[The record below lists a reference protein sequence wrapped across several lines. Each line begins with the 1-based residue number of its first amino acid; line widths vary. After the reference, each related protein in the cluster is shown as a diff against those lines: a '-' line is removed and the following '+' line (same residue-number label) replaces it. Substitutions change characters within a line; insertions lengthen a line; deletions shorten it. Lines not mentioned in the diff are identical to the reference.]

1 MKKNKHVCTPKRLNL
16 LFILSFYFIVLSVQ
30 TLTGQTVLIDPT
42 GDGGFESG
50 STFAANGWTNN
61 STQTNQW
68 VCNTGATAGFSGT
81 NAAYISNNPTST
93 PPPHTYTVNSISV
106 SHIYRDVSM
115 PAGESLIQLSFDW
128 ICIGESSFDYMR
140 VWLVPTTF
148 TPSSGTQVTTAS
160 GRIRIG
166 QTNYNSQSSWAN
178 ETLTIPST
186 YAGTTFR
193 LVFEWRNDSSVGTNP
208 PAGLDNIELIS
219 ETFNDVC
226 SNAIALPCGTN
237 NLSGTTI
244 GAISSSHNTGCTVG
258 SNGVWYTFVGDGDQ
272 TTITTDAASGFDHEM
287 AIVSGSCGALTNI
300 GCRDSSGTGGI
311 ETYTF
316 TTTPGTTYYIYVAHY
331 SSSTTGNFTISRSC
345 VSVTPP
351 DNDDCSDAFTVTPN
365 ADLSCTNTTSGTV
378 NFASDSGVDDCLGA
392 SDDDVWFKFTATNTY
407 HNIDLLNVSGVT
419 DMIHALYGP
428 IDDTNCTTEINTS
441 NLLYCSD
448 PNSSVINGLIIGETY
463 YLQVYSYSSS
473 AQTTTFDVCVGTPPP
488 PPVNDEPCNA
498 ISLTVDPGGN
508 CITSSGTTAYATDS
522 GIVNSSCNTGG
533 DNDDIWYSF
542 VATSAFHN
550 IQINNTGGSVDTYH
564 VVYEGT
570 CNGTLNSISC
580 SDDNDGST
588 ISALT
593 IGNTYYIQIFTYSS
607 SVGTSSSF
615 DICTVALEDPCDNIT
630 PLSCDTPVNVSLSAG
645 NGTLESNDCG
655 GWGVGGQEALYSFT
669 ATITGDYSITQF
681 SANTSGNGDGSDNHV
696 NYYVKEA
703 SLGCDDNNWVCI
715 DHLSQ
720 SSSSISPYPT
730 ADFTLT
736 AGVTYYIRLDTE
748 SAESND
754 VNFQLNCP
762 LPPPPPPGCG
772 LNFYDSGGASSDY
785 GNNENETITICPD
798 VPGSSVTVE
807 FLSFLVEGQA
817 TNLCYD
823 NLRIYDGPDATA
835 PQITPAS
842 LGLGIGTDG
851 FCWQSASDGTADLTG
866 QSITSTSPTG
876 CLTFV
881 FTSDGSLGLAGWE
894 AEVTCCI
901 VWEGSANTDWNTA
914 TNWSSGTIPTIDD
927 CIVIPDATTTPNDP
941 ILDYTDPNDRGA
953 GLNLTV
959 QNNAYLELNHDTELT
974 IKEWVDV
981 QGNAVFNIKNNASLI
996 QIDETNLNAGSIH
1009 VQRAPNTNFS
1019 GVSGLEYVYWSSPVS
1034 GFDITN
1040 VSPGTNTGLIFE
1052 WDPTVAGFGTGNH
1065 GYWYNASGAMVEG
1078 QGYII
1083 RGLSGTPNSIANT
1096 LSWNPSIP
1104 VTANTAL
1111 FSGAPHNGTLTVDV
1125 FHGGYDVAGDPG
1137 YQGNSS
1143 LGTLAYNDDDNWNL
1157 IGNPYPSAISADAFA
1172 AYNTNISGTVY
1183 LWQHAALPN
1192 QTTDPFYEDYTY
1204 NYDSSNYVE
1213 YNSSGS
1219 VPPGID
1225 DLHIASGQGFFVTV
1239 NHSAPLS
1246 SSVTFT
1252 NSMRQYSSAYN
1263 NNTFFRVSDANAIR
1277 ATATESTNMS
1287 QPIERHRVWLNL
1299 SNSNNMANTLLIGY
1313 IEGATNEFD
1322 RLYDGIEVKST
1333 DLSFYSIN
1341 NDFKCSIQGRALPFN
1356 TDDAIPLGM
1365 YLPQND
1371 TYSIAI
1377 NTLDGLFTDSAQN
1390 IYLEDTYL
1398 NIVHNLKESPYNFTA
1413 DLGALNDRFILRY
1426 NAFGALH
1433 TNDVMAVENVTIIAP
1448 NNQFIKVNSGTQP
1461 IKTVTVY
1468 DLLGRP
1474 LISKDQ
1480 ISSHSIT
1487 INHSFS
1493 DGTYIVIAV
1502 LESGL
1507 KKTKK
1512 VVLKH

>member
-1 MKKNKHVCTPKRLNL
+1 MLPPTNDDACGAVTLNA
-16 LFILSFYFIVLSVQ
+16 SN
-30 TLTGQTVLIDPT
+30 
-42 GDGGFESG
+42 GF
-50 STFAANGWTNN
+50 
-61 STQTNQW
+61 
-68 VCNTGATAGFSGT
+68 C
-81 NAAYISNNPTST
+81 
-93 PPPHTYTVNSISV
+93 
-106 SHIYRDVSM
+106 
-115 PAGESLIQLSFDW
+115 
-128 ICIGESSFDYMR
+128 
-140 VWLVPTTF
+140 
-148 TPSSGTQVTTAS
+148 SSGTTQDA
-160 GRIRIG
+160 
-166 QTNYNSQSSWAN
+166 TNSAY
-178 ETLTIPST
+178 P
-186 YAGTTFR
+186 
-193 LVFEWRNDSSVGTNP
+193 TN
-208 PAGLDNIELIS
+208 
-219 ETFNDVC
+219 
-226 SNAIALPCGTN
+226 
-237 NLSGTTI
+237 
-244 GAISSSHNTGCTVG
+244 
-258 SNGVWYTFVGDGDQ
+258 
-272 TTITTDAASGFDHEM
+272 
-287 AIVSGSCGALTNI
+287 
-300 GCRDSSGTGGI
+300 
-311 ETYTF
+311 
-316 TTTPGTTYYIYVAHY
+316 
-331 SSSTTGNFTISRSC
+331 
-345 VSVTPP
+345 
-351 DNDDCSDAFTVTPN
+351 
-365 ADLSCTNTTSGTV
+365 SCTLPG
-378 NFASDSGVDDCLGA
+378 D
-392 SDDDVWFKFTATNTY
+392 DDDVWFKFVTPGSTFDYSSFTIELTNITGTD
-407 HNIDLLNVSGVT
+407 IDL
-419 DMIHALYGP
+419 
-428 IDDTNCTTEINTS
+428 
-441 NLLYCSD
+441 
-448 PNSSVINGLIIGETY
+448 
-463 YLQVYSYSSS
+463 SY
-473 AQTTTFDVCVGTPPP
+473 AVFR
-488 PPVNDEPCNA
+488 
-498 ISLTVDPGGN
+498 
-508 CITSSGTTAYATDS
+508 TSSG
-522 GIVNSSCNTGG
+522 SCTSFSRIDCFETNRSTLTELYGG
-533 DNDDIWYSF
+533 Y
-542 VATSAFHN
+542 
-550 IQINNTGGSVDTYH
+550 
-564 VVYEGT
+564 
-570 CNGTLNSISC
+570 
-580 SDDNDGST
+580 
-588 ISALT
+588 
-593 IGNTYYIQIFTYSS
+593 TYYIQVYTTGTGVANYANFDLCVNIFT
-607 SVGTSSSF
+607 
-615 DICTVALEDPCDNIT
+615 DPCGITNI
-630 PLSCDTPVNVSLSAG
+630 PELVC
-645 NGTLESNDCG
+645 GTLESFHDYNNSTSDNGFLNNSQNPCQG
-655 GWGVGGQEALYSFT
+655 SSHSSFEGREMLYSFT
-669 ATITGDYSITQF
+669 PDTTGDYDIWLQTYTGEHIGF
-681 SANTSGNGDGSDNHV
+681 M
-696 NYYVKEA
+696 YKEA
-703 SLGCDDNNWVCI
+703 SLGCNDSNWNCI
-715 DHLSQ
+715 GHYFGGNQ
-720 SSSSISPYPT
+720 TGTI
-730 ADFTLT
+730 TLT
-736 AGVTYYIRLDTE
+736 GGVTYYFLVDLENNNTNYSKAKFAI
-748 SAESND
+748 
-754 VNFQLNCP
+754 NCP
-762 LPPPPPPGCG
+762 VSCDDSFFDPGGPNANYG
-772 LNFYDSGGASSDY
+772 L
-785 GNNENETITICPD
+785 GNNKTTTICAD
-798 VPGSSVTVE
+798 SPGSPVTVT
-807 FLSFLVEGQA
+807 FNAFDI
-817 TNLCYD
+817 TDD
-823 NLRIYDGPDATA
+823 NLAVYDGSSTSAT
-835 PQITPAS
+835 
-842 LGLGIGTDG
+842 LIGTYT
-851 FCWQSASDGTADLTG
+851 GTTIPG
-866 QSITSTSPTG
+866 PFTSTDPSG

-881 FTSDGSLGLAGWE
+881 FTSGWSNTGSGWE

-1009 VQRAPNTNFS
+1009 VQRAPNANFS

-1263 NNTFFRVSDANAIR
+1263 NNTFFRVSDDNAIR

-1377 NTLDGLFTDSAQN
+1377 NTLDGLFTDSTQN

-1413 DLGALNDRFILRY
+1413 DMGALNDRFILRY